1 MARSDQGAALGVNL
15 LQPGWSI
22 QSDGFGLNTASAT
35 FKVNAA
41 DAPAINVRGQSF
53 PKTGYEYLKAH
64 KSSISYDALGLA
76 TMRVDYVGI
85 DPTVND
91 GSRTNPNTSVANG
104 LTSENITAHPN
115 FFVKA
120 EGSGFL
126 GPIAGAAP
134 YSQDA
139 PDNFAPNVNGAPAYL
154 GLNGA
159 CFEKKNG
166 GRFIGFVNPTYP
178 QYFGKTQYLAAT
190 TTYSGTVYY
199 SNAAFVQALYLLL
212 NTATSSNGW
221 GSSYPLI
228 PSWGPTGTGL
238 FGNNQNL
245 LSQVNVE
252 EFGSLYKVNYEIRYS
267 KVGWERDVYVNI
279 ES

>member
-53 PKTGYEYLKAH
+53 PKDAYDYLKAH

-85 DPTVND
+85 DPDVNS
-91 GSRTNPNTSVANG
+91 GSMTNPNCSAANG

-115 FFVKA
+115 FFEFA
-120 EGSGFL
+120 GAPYL
-126 GPIAGAAP
+126 GVIAGAAP
-134 YSQDA
+134 YDQDA
-139 PDNFAPNVNGAPAYL
+139 VDNFAPNVNGAPAYL

-178 QYFGKTQYLAAT
+178 QYYGKTQYLSPT
-190 TTYSGTVYY
+190 TSYSGIVYVDDKSSVEVLVSLIGY
-199 SNAAFVQALYLLL
+199 SSETRSWSTFPLLPDW
-212 NTATSSNGW
+212 A
-221 GSSYPLI
+221 PV
-228 PSWGPTGTGL
+228 GTGL
-238 FGNNQNL
+238 FGNPVNL

-252 EFGSLYKVNYEIRYS
+252 EFGSIYKVTYEIRYS
-267 KVGWERDVYVNI
+267 RQGWEIDVYKKN
-279 ES
+279 